1 MAIIPPSTNTKLLNY
16 STNTKYTIFKSGY
29 VTVKFYPTTGTL
41 QIQGKE
47 GSDLKTKLLDIL
59 SPNLNTR
66 NNECTDKE
74 LDLEIYSSEDEDSV
88 TISDLPSDLRELENF
103 IDSVAEI
110 QEEQL
115 QSATVCAHEEEMAKL
130 WKAIEL
136 INSKLKSLELIN
148 SKVESPAKKVSE
160 KFNQDVALTRE
171 NESLKQKLH
180 EAELETQR
188 LKEANNSLI
197 TAFRLMSINSS
208 KVQNASQTAIPKGGC
223 TSKQP
228 VIPDSGN
235 TAQLSH
241 NPSWHDSPTVKS
253 SINSQ
258 LEDYCQHQKLKYQQK
273 KISQQKT
280 TQSDAQAE
288 LSNPQLEDYRL
299 QLQRKHQHTKQK
311 KKKKKKSITP
321 TPPVQPQD
329 PSKSQKQAEKRQ
341 SASPISI
348 DDSDD
353 KRLVYIAGDSIIQHV
368 QGWNLSTEYRYV
380 SIKSFSG
387 ARVEDMED
395 YLKPLIRKEPDELI
409 LHMGTNNIRDDDP
422 REVAEGIVNVA
433 FQIEQNSPNTN
444 ISISSI
450 LLRSDKSLNDKI
462 NETNKILRSLCK
474 SKGWPFL
481 DHRNIDISCLNRR
494 GLHLNR
500 KGSNQ
505 LTKDF
510 DKHLN

>member
-1 MAIIPPSTNTKLLNY
+1 M
-16 STNTKYTIFKSGY
+16 
-29 VTVKFYPTTGTL
+29 
-41 QIQGKE
+41 
-47 GSDLKTKLLDIL
+47 D
-59 SPNLNTR
+59 TR

-74 LDLEIYSSEDEDSV
+74 LDLEVYSSGDEDSV
-88 TISDLPSDLRELENF
+88 AISDLPSDLRELENF

-258 LEDYCQHQKLKYQQK
+258 LEDYRQHQKLKYQQN

-329 PSKSQKQAEKRQ
+329 PSKS
-341 SASPISI
+341 
-348 DDSDD
+348 
-353 KRLVYIAGDSIIQHV
+353 
-368 QGWNLSTEYRYV
+368 
-380 SIKSFSG
+380 
-387 ARVEDMED
+387 
-395 YLKPLIRKEPDELI
+395 
-409 LHMGTNNIRDDDP
+409 
-422 REVAEGIVNVA
+422 
-433 FQIEQNSPNTN
+433 
-444 ISISSI
+444 
-450 LLRSDKSLNDKI
+450 
-462 NETNKILRSLCK
+462 
-474 SKGWPFL
+474 
-481 DHRNIDISCLNRR
+481 
-494 GLHLNR
+494 
-500 KGSNQ
+500 
-505 LTKDF
+505 
-510 DKHLN
+510 

>member
-1 MAIIPPSTNTKLLNY
+1 
-16 STNTKYTIFKSGY
+16 
-29 VTVKFYPTTGTL
+29 
-41 QIQGKE
+41 
-47 GSDLKTKLLDIL
+47 
-59 SPNLNTR
+59 
-66 NNECTDKE
+66 
-74 LDLEIYSSEDEDSV
+74 
-88 TISDLPSDLRELENF
+88 
-103 IDSVAEI
+103 
-110 QEEQL
+110 
-115 QSATVCAHEEEMAKL
+115 MAKL

-258 LEDYCQHQKLKYQQK
+258 LEDYRQHQKLKYQQK

-311 KKKKKKSITP
+311 KKKKKKSIFL
-321 TPPVQPQD
+321 
-329 PSKSQKQAEKRQ
+329 
-341 SASPISI
+341 IHL
-348 DDSDD
+348 
-353 KRLVYIAGDSIIQHV
+353 RLQF
-368 QGWNLSTEYRYV
+368 NL
-380 SIKSFSG
+380 
-387 ARVEDMED
+387 
-395 YLKPLIRKEPDELI
+395 
-409 LHMGTNNIRDDDP
+409 
-422 REVAEGIVNVA
+422 
-433 FQIEQNSPNTN
+433 
-444 ISISSI
+444 
-450 LLRSDKSLNDKI
+450 
-462 NETNKILRSLCK
+462 KILQNLKNRQKRDNLLHPYRLMTAMINDLYKLYCWGFNNSTGPGLE
-474 SKGWPFL
+474 PF
-481 DHRNIDISCLNRR
+481 DREPTCVH
-494 GLHLNR
+494 
-500 KGSNQ
+500 
-505 LTKDF
+505 
-510 DKHLN
+510 

>member
-1 MAIIPPSTNTKLLNY
+1 MSSATEDGNNSTINRINY

-47 GSDLKTKLLDIL
+47 GSGLKTKLLDIL

-66 NNECTDKE
+66 NNGCTDKE
-74 LDLEIYSSEDEDSV
+74 LDPEIYSSEDEDSV

-171 NESLKQKLH
+171 NESLKQKLP

-188 LKEANNSLI
+188 LKEENNSLI

-208 KVQNASQTAIPKGGC
+208 KVQNASHTAIPKGGC

-253 SINSQ
+253 STNSQ
-258 LEDYCQHQKLKYQQK
+258 LDSFCKFAETIENLLATTLFYLQQ
-273 KISQQKT
+273 
-280 TQSDAQAE
+280 
-288 LSNPQLEDYRL
+288 LFYL
-299 QLQRKHQHTKQK
+299 QLV
-311 KKKKKKSITP
+311 P
-321 TPPVQPQD
+321 CWPP
-329 PSKSQKQAEKRQ
+329 
-341 SASPISI
+341 
-348 DDSDD
+348 
-353 KRLVYIAGDSIIQHV
+353 
-368 QGWNLSTEYRYV
+368 
-380 SIKSFSG
+380 
-387 ARVEDMED
+387 
-395 YLKPLIRKEPDELI
+395 
-409 LHMGTNNIRDDDP
+409 
-422 REVAEGIVNVA
+422 
-433 FQIEQNSPNTN
+433 
-444 ISISSI
+444 
-450 LLRSDKSLNDKI
+450 
-462 NETNKILRSLCK
+462 
-474 SKGWPFL
+474 
-481 DHRNIDISCLNRR
+481 
-494 GLHLNR
+494 
-500 KGSNQ
+500 
-505 LTKDF
+505 
-510 DKHLN
+510 